1 MSKPGEG
8 TFLSYRGGR
17 WLWISLI
24 SSVALCLH
32 YLDYQS
38 RMLAWGGSTIGLIYG
53 LIGTIIILVLMYLGI
68 RKRSYASRMGTLKGW
83 VSAHV
88 ALGLLTLLIIPLHA
102 GFRFGF
108 DVHTLAYVL
117 LAIVVLSGIFGVVL
131 YQAIPVRLTK
141 YETELQ
147 SDKVDKEIARLLSEM
162 RAQIKDKSDTLV
174 SLYQQEISVMGAV
187 NPKGWSLLFGGK
199 GGDLLAQRT
208 AQLATWIP
216 KVPVEDQPTFQSVS
230 QILLKKTQLE
240 IHLLNQ
246 MQLRNAM
253 QAWLYL
259 HVPVSIAMLMTV
271 AIHLW
276 SVFYY

>member
-24 SSVALCLH
+24 ISVALCLH

-53 LIGTIIILVLMYLGI
+53 LFGTIIILILMYLGI

-108 DVHTLAYVL
+108 DVHTLAFVL

-147 SDKVDKEIARLLSEM
+147 SDKVDKEIARLLSEI
-162 RAQIKDKSDTLV
+162 RAQIKDKSDALV
-174 SLYQQEISVMGAV
+174 SLYQQEVTAMGAV
-187 NPKGWSLLFGGK
+187 KPKGWSLLFGGS

-208 AQLATWIP
+208 AQLSTWIP
-216 KVPVEDQPTFQSVS
+216 KIPVEDQPTFQSVS
-230 QILLKKTQLE
+230 QLLLKKTQLE
-240 IHLLNQ
+240 MHLLKQ
-246 MQLRNAM
+246 MKLRNAM

-276 SVFYY
+276 SVFFY

>member
-1 MSKPGEG
+1 MSTQGDG

-24 SSVALCLH
+24 CSIGLSLF

-38 RMLAWGGSTIGLIYG
+38 RMLAYGGSTVGLIYG
-53 LIGTIIILVLMYLGI
+53 LLGTVLILLLMYLGI
-68 RKRSYASRMGTLKGW
+68 RKRSYASKVGTLKGW

-88 ALGLLTLLIIPLHA
+88 YLGLLTLLIIPLHA
-102 GFRFGF
+102 GFRFGL
-108 DVHTLAYVL
+108 DVHTLAFAL
-117 LAIVVLSGIFGVVL
+117 LAIVVLSGVFGVIL
-131 YQAIPVRLTK
+131 YQTVPLRLTK

-147 SDKVDKEIARLLSEM
+147 ADKIDKEISRLFSEM
-162 RAQIKDKSDTLV
+162 RTLVKDKSDALV
-174 SLYQQEISVMGAV
+174 TLYQQEVTATSRTK
-187 NPKGWSLLFGGK
+187 PKGWAVLFKGK
-199 GGDLLAQRT
+199 GGDPLARRT
-208 AQLATWIP
+208 AELATWIP
-216 KVPVEDQPTFQSVS
+216 KIPVEDQPTFQSLS
-230 QILLKKTQLE
+230 QLLLRKTQLE

-259 HVPVSIAMLMTV
+259 HVPVSIAMLV
-271 AIHLW
+271 AVVIHLW